1 MFIFTARIHKKRL
14 AAAAAAIVLLCGTA
28 FAVSRLDDGRSV
40 DTSAP
45 AAASG
50 KVKSNE
56 DRIAYL
62 ERFGWQ
68 VSGEP
73 LAVEELLVPEEFDE
87 SYTEYLQLQSGQGF
101 DLTALRGK
109 RVKRYTYAV
118 LNYPGGDAGAQA
130 SLLISKNRV
139 VGGEVLSTADGGTLH
154 GLEMPQ

>member
-1 MFIFTARIHKKRL
+1 MFIFTARIHKRRL
-14 AAAAAAIVLLCGTA
+14 AAAAAAMILLCGTA

-40 DTSAP
+40 DTSA
-45 AAASG
+45 AAAPSG

-87 SYTEYLQLQSGQGF
+87 SYAEYLQLQSDQGF
-101 DLTALRGK
+101 DLTALCGK
-109 RVKRYTYAV
+109 RVKRYTYAI
-118 LNYPGGDAGAQA
+118 LNYPGGETGAQV
-130 SLLISKNRV
+130 SLLICKNRV
-139 VGGEVLSTADGGTLH
+139 VGGEVLSPADGGTLH
-154 GLEMPQ
+154 GLEMPE